1 MGMNLNKMLETAK
14 KGASS
19 VTEKPITPQINEIS
33 SSNIEG
39 FDIES
44 LLSESETQVYD
55 PSQDL
60 KRMSQAITE
69 ENIKN
74 SKLPKTI
81 LETMLNNPIDIP
93 ILAEEDD
100 NKFLTE
106 EMKKKNR
113 ALIEK
118 FNAMDKIPPK
128 YKKME
133 EFHKD
138 IKGKKYTPNSEN
150 TGIVGSINKEELL
163 KEIEKIIEDKLQTYT
178 SMIIKSC
185 SASMDN
191 LSVMKIGENFIF
203 IDDDNNVYDCKLT
216 KKKAKAKIK

>member
-14 KGASS
+14 KGVSS

-60 KRMSQAITE
+60 KRMSQPITE

-81 LETMLNNPIDIP
+81 LETMLKNPIDIP
-93 ILAEEDD
+93 ILAEEGD
-100 NKFLTE
+100 NNFLTE

-138 IKGKKYTPNSEN
+138 IKGKKYTPNGEN
-150 TGIVGSINKEELL
+150 NGIVGSINKEELL

-185 SASMDN
+185 STSMDN

>member
-14 KGASS
+14 KGVSS

-60 KRMSQAITE
+60 KRMSQPITE

-81 LETMLNNPIDIP
+81 LETMLKNPIDIP
-93 ILAEEDD
+93 ILAEEGD
-100 NKFLTE
+100 NNFLTE

-150 TGIVGSINKEELL
+150 NGIVGSINKEELL

-185 SASMDN
+185 STSMDN

>member
-14 KGASS
+14 KGVSS

-44 LLSESETQVYD
+44 LLSESETQVYN

-60 KRMSQAITE
+60 KRMSQPITE

-81 LETMLNNPIDIP
+81 LETMLKNPIDIP
-93 ILAEEDD
+93 ILAEEGD
-100 NKFLTE
+100 NNFLTE

-138 IKGKKYTPNSEN
+138 IKGKKYTPNGEN
-150 TGIVGSINKEELL
+150 NGIVGSINKEELL

-185 SASMDN
+185 STSMDN